1 MNELGKAKRTVEHV
15 WRLLAERDILNTEM
29 TVDEVVEKWWGFHN
43 PEMRVKLTKV
53 VSEFRKNGKVD
64 WKIKIEN

>member
-1 MNELGKAKRTVEHV
+1 
-15 WRLLAERDILNTEM
+15 M